1 MGILKI
7 VKWGMLALSV
17 GLTAKWIVSLSTTGE
32 LVGVGMTGPIML
44 VTVVPMLFATDRSV
58 GGGVKAKQFRGAAI
72 GIGTVVSVR
81 PTGLRVNDQP
91 QLEFVMDVDTEDGT
105 TFRGSA
111 RQIVLVHEAG
121 AVQAGAKMPVRYLPG
136 SADGKVVLATDASQQ
151 ELQAAFNRIRVATG
165 EMTPRQLDIAER
177 GVPGRAVVL
186 SAQPTGEIH
195 RDRAVIRIE
204 LRVTRADGTTFDV
217 AQEKALAPEF
227 LPKTQPGM
235 VIDVI
240 YLPHDESEVVL
251 SVRANA

>member
-7 VKWGMLALSV
+7 VKWGVLALGV

-32 LVGVGMTGPIML
+32 LVGPGITGPIML
-44 VTVVPMLFATDRSV
+44 VTVVPMLFSVDRSLS
-58 GGGVKAKQFRGAAI
+58 GGVRAKQFRGAPI
-72 GIGTVVSVR
+72 GIGTVVAVR

-91 QLEFVMDVDTEDGT
+91 QLEFELDVDTEDGT
-105 TFRGSA
+105 TFRASA
-111 RQIVLVHEAG
+111 RQIVPVHEAG
-121 AVQAGAKMPVRYLPG
+121 AVRAGVKMPVRYLPE
-136 SADGKVVLATDASQQ
+136 SADGKVVLATDASQA

-165 EMTPRQLDIAER
+165 EMTAHQLDIAER
-177 GVPGRAVVL
+177 GVRGRAVVL
-186 SAQPTGEIH
+186 SAQPTGEIQ

-204 LRVTRADGTTFDV
+204 LRVTRADGTAFDV
-217 AQEKALAPEF
+217 VQEKALAPEF